1 MILYYLQEIF
11 RRFTMKK
18 IVSLLICV
26 CLVFSLC
33 TVSFA
38 EKATDGVLNAA
49 SVEEAASLLAKADK
63 QYPLVICPGINHSP
77 VYVCDNNGDYIC
89 DGSGTPL
96 SGTIFITKTDKIVQ
110 CILKYVAIPLILT
123 LITQRDCGLCC
134 GVKKVTA
141 EIFSYQ
147 KTYADGSHDYD
158 LKLKDFHFPLSEFDE
173 NSFDGNYDKA
183 WFYRMLPIQRYTE
196 IAGEDNVY
204 LYAFNLFGNVM
215 DSADGLDEF
224 IQFVKEE
231 TGSDKVNLLNVSLG
245 GSVFTAYMDRYVDK
259 GDINEIVNVV
269 AVFYGSSV
277 FGDFFAREWNLG
289 DKSVYS
295 DSFPYMMKL
304 EAGNEALGY
313 LINIA
318 IRILP
323 KEELG
328 AIISSFYDVMLEN
341 LMVNTSQFWATL
353 PVSRYEELAD
363 RYLSDS
369 EHKELRKSTD
379 EFYHAQLNLVD
390 NIKKFK
396 AQGGEIS
403 FICGYGLKFGDEQY
417 SFLSL
422 VNSFDKVN
430 SDGIIE
436 ISSASL
442 GATYAPAGKTLS
454 KEYLD
459 SVKNPAYISPDKSV
473 DISTCAFPEN
483 VWLFENQHHEIGGND
498 VALRLASEILC
509 FDEIKDVNSAP
520 DKYPQFNGTRNTKWV
535 NRSYMPKVAKLDR
548 SLYTDEQLAALDA
561 AVAETQAMMNRTVI
575 DSQNDNEIVRKFKNT
590 LADMGL
596 EAYDNGPTTSQIIGV
611 YLAKAVSDLVYLIV
625 GPNGFSD
632 M

>member
-1 MILYYLQEIF
+1 
-11 RRFTMKK
+11 MKK
-18 IVSLLICV
+18 IISALLCV
-26 CLVFSLC
+26 CLIISSG
-33 TVSFA
+33 TIAFA
-38 EKATDGVLNAA
+38 KTESTGKYTETNT
-49 SVEEAASLLAKADK
+49 VEEAAAVLAQSQK

-77 VYVCDNNGDYIC
+77 VYVCDDNGEYIC
-89 DGSGTPL
+89 DKNGKPL
-96 SGTIFITKTDKIVQ
+96 NGTIFITKTDKVVS
-110 CILKYVAIPLILT
+110 CIFKYLAIPLILT
-123 LITQRDCGLCC
+123 LLTQHDCGLCK
-134 GVKKVTA
+134 GVKKITA

-147 KTYADGSHDYD
+147 KTYADGSHDYN

-173 NSFDGNYDKA
+173 HSFDGNYDKA

-215 DSADGLDEF
+215 DSADGLDEY
-224 IQFVKEE
+224 IQFVKEK

-304 EAGNEALGY
+304 EAGSEALGY
-313 LINIA
+313 LINLA

-323 KEELG
+323 KKELG
-328 AIISSFYDVMLEN
+328 AVITSFYDVMLEN
-341 LMVNTSQFWATL
+341 LMINTSQFWATL
-353 PVSRYEELAD
+353 PVARYQELAD
-363 RYLSDS
+363 RYLSDA

-403 FICGYGLKFGDEQY
+403 FICAYGLKFGDEQY

-422 VNSFDKVN
+422 VNSYDKVN

-436 ISSASL
+436 ISSESL
-442 GATYAPAGKTLS
+442 GATYVPAGQTFS
-454 KEYLD
+454 AEYLS
-459 SVKNPAYISPDKSV
+459 SVKDPKYISPNKSV
-473 DISTCAFPEN
+473 DISTCAFPDN

-498 VALRLASEILC
+498 VALRLASELFC
-509 FDEIKDVNSAP
+509 FDEIKDVNSNP
-520 DKYPQFNGTRNTKWV
+520 EKYPQFNGTRNTKWV
-535 NRSYMPKVAKLDR
+535 NRSYMPKVQKLDR
-548 SLYTDEQLAALDA
+548 SQYSEDQLTKLDA
-561 AVAETQAMMNRTVI
+561 VVAETQAMMNRTVI

-590 LADMGL
+590 LANMGL
-596 EAYDNGPTTSQIIGV
+596 EEYDNGPKKIEVFGTNIAKWLSDTT
-611 YLAKAVSDLVYLIV
+611 YKIV
-625 GPNGFSD
+625 GPKGYSEILF
-632 M
+632 MKK

>member
-1 MILYYLQEIF
+1 
-11 RRFTMKK
+11 MKK
-18 IVSLLICV
+18 TISIIMCIVMI
-26 CLVFSLC
+26 FSIF
-33 TVSFA
+33 TTAFA
-38 EKATDGVLNAA
+38 ADSEKYVEVN
-49 SVEEAASLLAKADK
+49 SVEDAADALVKADN

-77 VYVCDNNGDYIC
+77 VYVCDDKGDYIC
-89 DGSGTPL
+89 DKDGKPL
-96 SGTIFITKTDKIVQ
+96 NGTIFITKTDKIAS
-110 CILKYVAIPLILT
+110 CIFKYLVFPLMLT
-123 LITQRDCGLCC
+123 LVTQRDCGLSK
-134 GVKKVTA
+134 GVKKVT
-141 EIFSYQ
+141 EELFSYQ
-147 KTYADGSHDYD
+147 KTYADGSHDYN

-173 NSFDGNYDKA
+173 NSFDGNYNKA

-215 DSADGLDEF
+215 DSADGLDEY
-224 IQFVKEE
+224 IQFVKEK

-289 DKSVYS
+289 DRSVYS

-304 EAGNEALGY
+304 ESSNEALGY
-313 LINIA
+313 FINIA

-323 KEELG
+323 KEVLG
-328 AIISSFYDVMLEN
+328 NVISSFYDVMLEN

-353 PVSRYEELAD
+353 PVARYQELAD
-363 RYLSDS
+363 RYLSDE
-369 EHKELRKSTD
+369 EHKELRKSTE

-396 AQGGEIS
+396 AQGGEIA

-422 VNSFDKVN
+422 VNSYDKVN

-442 GATYAPAGKTLS
+442 GATYAPAGYKLS
-454 KEYLD
+454 AEYLS
-459 SVKNPAYISPDKSV
+459 SVENQKYISPDKSV
-473 DISTCAFPEN
+473 DASTCAFPDN
-483 VWLFENQHHEIGGND
+483 VWFFENQHHEIGGND
-498 VALRLASEILC
+498 VALRLASEMLC
-509 FDEIKDVNSAP
+509 YDEIKDVNSNPA
-520 DKYPQFNGTRNTKWV
+520 KYPQFNGTRNTKWV
-535 NRSYMPKVAKLDR
+535 TRSYMPKVEKLDR
-548 SLYTDEQLAALDA
+548 SLYSEEQLANLDA
-561 AVAETQAMMNRTVI
+561 VVAETKAMMNRTII
-575 DSQNDNEIVRKFKNT
+575 DSQKDNETVAEFKKA

-596 EAYDNGPTTSQIIGV
+596 EKYDTTQKTSDVIGL
-611 YLAKAVSDLVYLIV
+611 YIAKSISNFLYKVV
-625 GPNGFSD
+625 GPRGFSD
-632 M
+632 IFSLKK

>member
-1 MILYYLQEIF
+1 
-11 RRFTMKK
+11 MKK
-18 IVSLLICV
+18 IISILLCIT
-26 CLVFSLC
+26 LIFSVC
-33 TVSFA
+33 TVAFA
-38 EKATDGVLNAA
+38 TENESYVEVN
-49 SVEEAASLLAKADK
+49 SVEDAAEALTKADN

-77 VYVCDNNGDYIC
+77 VYVCDDDGNYIC
-89 DGSGTPL
+89 DENGNPL
-96 SGTIFITKTDKIVQ
+96 NGTIFISKTDKIVSY
-110 CILKYVAIPLILT
+110 IIKYLALPLILT
-123 LITQRDCGLCC
+123 LVTQKDCGLCK
-134 GVKKVTA
+134 GVKKVTEELFA
-141 EIFSYQ
+141 YQ
-147 KTYADGSHDYD
+147 KTYADGSHDYN

-215 DSADGLDEF
+215 DSADGLDEY

-231 TGSDKVNLLNVSLG
+231 TGADKVNLLNVSLG

-289 DKSVYS
+289 DKSIYS

-304 EAGNEALGY
+304 EANNEALGY

-318 IRILP
+318 LRILP
-323 KEELG
+323 KEELC
-328 AIISSFYDVMLEN
+328 AAISSFYDVMLEN

-353 PVSRYEELAD
+353 PVARYQELAD

-369 EHKELRKSTD
+369 EHTALRESTE

-396 AQGGEIS
+396 AQGGEIA
-403 FICGYGLKFGDEQY
+403 FICGYGRKFGDEQY

-442 GATYAPAGKTLS
+442 GATYAPAGSTLS
-454 KEYLD
+454 EEYLN
-459 SVKNPAYISPDKSV
+459 SVENQKYISPDKSV
-473 DISTCAFPEN
+473 DASTCAFPDD

-498 VALRLASEILC
+498 VALRLASELIC
-509 FDEIKDVNSAP
+509 FDEIKDINSNP
-520 DKYPQFNGTRNTKWV
+520 EKYPQFNGTRNTKWV
-535 NRSYMPKVAKLDR
+535 NRSYMPKVEELDR
-548 SLYTDEQLAALDA
+548 SLYTEEQLLNLDT
-561 AVAETQAMMNRTVI
+561 AVAETKAMMNRTII
-575 DSQNDNEIVRKFKNT
+575 DSEKDNQIVANLKKA

-596 EAYDNGPTTSQIIGV
+596 EKYDDTTTTGDKIGLLIAKFISDAVYVII
-611 YLAKAVSDLVYLIV
+611 

-632 M
+632 ALK

>member
-1 MILYYLQEIF
+1 MC
-11 RRFTMKK
+11 MKK
-18 IVSLLICV
+18 IISLLLCV
-26 CLVFSLC
+26 CIIFSSA
-33 TVSFA
+33 VISYAKA
-38 EKATDGVLNAA
+38 EKNSEVTAA
-49 SVEEAASLLAKADK
+49 NSVEEAASVLA
-63 QYPLVICPGINHSP
+63 QSGERYPLVICPGINHSP
-77 VYVCDNNGDYIC
+77 VYVCDKNNDYIC
-89 DGSGTPL
+89 DKKGKPL
-96 SGTIFITKTDKIVQ
+96 SGTIFITKTDKIAAAVF
-110 CILKYVAIPLILT
+110 KYLAFPLILT
-123 LITQRDCGLCC
+123 LLTQHDCGLCK
-134 GVKKVTA
+134 GVKKITE

-147 KTYADGSHDYD
+147 KTNADGSHDYN
-158 LKLKDFHFPLSEFDE
+158 LKLKEFRYPLSEFDE

-204 LYAFNLFGNVM
+204 LYSFNLFGNVM
-215 DSADGLDEF
+215 DSADGLDKY
-224 IQFVKEE
+224 IQFVKEK

-295 DSFPYMMKL
+295 DSFPYIMKT
-304 EAGNEALGY
+304 EADNEALGY
-313 LINIA
+313 LINLA
-318 IRILP
+318 IRIFP
-323 KEELG
+323 KKELG

-341 LMVNTSQFWATL
+341 LMINTSQFWATL

-363 RYLSDS
+363 RYLSDAA
-369 EHKELRKSTD
+369 HKKLRKSTD

-422 VNSFDKVN
+422 VNSYDKVN

-442 GATYAPAGKTLS
+442 GATYAPSGKTLS
-454 KEYLD
+454 EEYLK
-459 SVKNPAYISPDKSV
+459 SVKEQKYISPDKSV
-473 DISTCAFPEN
+473 DISTCAFPDN

-498 VALRLASEILC
+498 VALRLASELLC
-509 FDEIKDVNSAP
+509 FDEIKDVNSNP
-520 DKYPQFNGTRNTKWV
+520 EKYPQFNGTRNTKWV
-535 NRSYMPKVAKLDR
+535 TRSYMPKVEKLDR
-548 SLYTDEQLAALDA
+548 SQYSEKQLAKLDS

-575 DSQNDNEIVRKFKNT
+575 DSHNDNEIVRKFKNT

-596 EAYDNGPTTSQIIGV
+596 EKYDNGPKKSEITGV
-611 YLAKAVSDLVYLIV
+611 KIARWLSDTAYKIV
-625 GPNGFSD
+625 GPRGYSEIFFR
-632 M
+632 

>member
-1 MILYYLQEIF
+1 
-11 RRFTMKK
+11 MKK
-18 IVSLLICV
+18 LISVILCV
-26 CLVFSLC
+26 CMIFS
-33 TVSFA
+33 VSAAAFA
-38 EKATDGVLNAA
+38 ESPADRYIEAN
-49 SVEEAASLLAKADK
+49 SVEEAAEALAKAGN

-77 VYVCDNNGDYIC
+77 VYVCDDSGDYIC
-89 DGSGTPL
+89 DKDGKPL
-96 SGTIFITKTDKIVQ
+96 NGTIFITKTDKIVS

-123 LITQRDCGLCC
+123 LITQKDIGLCK
-134 GVKKVTA
+134 GVKKVTE

-147 KTYADGSHDYD
+147 KTYADGSHDYN
-158 LKLKDFHFPLSEFDE
+158 LQLKDFHFPLSKFDE
-173 NSFDGNYDKA
+173 HSFDGNYDKA

-224 IQFVKEE
+224 IQFVKKE

-341 LMVNTSQFWATL
+341 LMINTSQFWATL
-353 PVSRYEELAD
+353 PVSRYNELAD

-422 VNSFDKVN
+422 VNSYDKVN

-442 GATYAPAGKTLS
+442 GATYVPAGQEFS
-454 KEYLD
+454 SEYLS
-459 SVKNPAYISPDKSV
+459 SVENEKYIAPNKSI
-473 DISTCAFPEN
+473 DASTCAFPDN
-483 VWLFENQHHEIGGND
+483 VWFFENQHHEIGGND
-498 VALRLASEILC
+498 VALRLASELFC
-509 FDEIKDVNSAP
+509 YDEIKDVNSMP

-535 NRSYMPKVAKLDR
+535 NRSYMPKVEKLDR
-548 SLYTDEQLAALDA
+548 SLYTEEQLAALDA
-561 AVAETQAMMNRTVI
+561 AVAQTQEMMNRTVI
-575 DSQNDNEIVRKFKNT
+575 DSQNDNEIVRSFKNT

-596 EAYDNGPTTSQIIGV
+596 EAYDNGPKTIEIVGL
-611 YLAKAVSDLVYLIV
+611 YLAKWLSDFVYIVV

>member
-1 MILYYLQEIF
+1 
-11 RRFTMKK
+11 MKK
-18 IVSLLICV
+18 AISILLSVILIFSIC
-26 CLVFSLC
+26 
-33 TVSFA
+33 TTAFA
-38 EKATDGVLNAA
+38 EKSQNYIEVN
-49 SVEEAASLLAKADK
+49 SVEEATDALLKADN

-77 VYVCDNNGDYIC
+77 VYVCDDNGDYIC
-89 DGSGTPL
+89 DENGKPL
-96 SGTIFITKTDKIVQ
+96 NGTIFITKTDEIVSY
-110 CILKYVAIPLILT
+110 ILKYLAIPLMLT
-123 LITQRDCGLCC
+123 LVTQKDCGLCK
-134 GVKKVTA
+134 GVKKVT
-141 EIFSYQ
+141 EELFSYQ
-147 KTYADGSHDYD
+147 KTYADGSHDYE
-158 LKLKDFHFPLSEFDE
+158 LRLKDFHFPLSEFDE

-215 DSADGLDEF
+215 DSADGLDEY
-224 IQFVKEE
+224 IQFVKEK

-289 DKSVYS
+289 DRSVYS

-304 EAGNEALGY
+304 ESNNEALGY
-313 LINIA
+313 LLNIA

-328 AIISSFYDVMLEN
+328 AVISSFYDVMLEN

-353 PVSRYEELAD
+353 PVARYEELAD
-363 RYLSDS
+363 RYLSDA

-396 AQGGEIS
+396 AQGGEIE
-403 FICGYGLKFGDEQY
+403 FICAYGLKFGDEQY

-422 VNSFDKVN
+422 VNSYDKVN

-436 ISSASL
+436 ISSSSL
-442 GATYAPAGKTLS
+442 GATYAPAGYKLS
-454 KEYLD
+454 AEYLD
-459 SVKNPAYISPDKSV
+459 SVENKKYISPDKSV
-473 DISTCAFPEN
+473 DASTCAFPDN
-483 VWLFENQHHEIGGND
+483 VWFFENQHHEIGGND
-498 VALRLASEILC
+498 VALRMASEMLC
-509 FDEIKDVNSAP
+509 FDEIKDVNSNP
-520 DKYPQFNGTRNTKWV
+520 EKYPQFNGTRNTKWV
-535 NRSYMPKVAKLDR
+535 TRSYLPKVEKLDR
-548 SLYTDEQLAALDA
+548 SLYTEEQLANLDT
-561 AVAETQAMMNRTVI
+561 AVAETKAMMARTII
-575 DSQNDNEIVRKFKNT
+575 DSKNDNQIVANLKKA

-596 EAYDNGPTTSQIIGV
+596 EKYDETPTTGDVIGLYILKFINNAV
-611 YLAKAVSDLVYLIV
+611 YEIV